1 MNTMIQKYSAIH
13 TAIFIVVA
21 TALNFI
27 DVGADVS
34 YTADD
39 FESLIG
45 KVLFGAGVLFLVVP
59 VGVNT
64 LSMLVNMLSQGK
76 WLWFVTTLFF
86 AFAVTVPYYFIV
98 YRHQQKHLTSLDS
111 RIS

>member
-1 MNTMIQKYSAIH
+1 MIQRCSAIH
-13 TAIFIVVA
+13 TAIFLVVVI
-21 TALNFI
+21 ALNFI
-27 DVGADVS
+27 DVGVGVS

-45 KVLFGAGVLFLVVP
+45 KILFSSGVLFLVLP

-76 WLWFVTTLFF
+76 WLWFVATLFF

-98 YRHQQKHLTSLDS
+98 YRHQQKHLTSLGS
-111 RIS
+111 GNKKP